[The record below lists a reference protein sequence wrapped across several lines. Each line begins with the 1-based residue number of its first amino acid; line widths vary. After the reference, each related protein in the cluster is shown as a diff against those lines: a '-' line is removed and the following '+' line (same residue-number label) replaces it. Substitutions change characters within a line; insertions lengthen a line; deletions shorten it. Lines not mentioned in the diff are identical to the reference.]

1 MSSSLPFFT
10 KGEMMM
16 KVLRNRAKAYCQ
28 HFGRSTVSEY
38 VHDHCPEE
46 AAEVIRQA
54 DLLLKNTFIYTN
66 RWDMEPCAVP
76 HTISLEDWI
85 TSPNGDPEWIFM
97 LNRHDFL
104 HKLWQAW
111 VLTGDI
117 RYVEKLR
124 FFLLDWIEKNPIT
137 EQGTDA
143 TRTIDT
149 GIRCMNWSVLLLHL
163 MGEALIGDEDVR
175 IVLDSLAEQ
184 CANMRLRYIGKYDL
198 SNWGVLQTTAICA
211 AQLWYPEFVP
221 SEIADWAWESLQT
234 QLGLQILSDGSH
246 WEQSPMYHVEV
257 LNTSAKLLIQ
267 LQTAKALGISMGE
280 LACIALGSEEGWK
293 DEHEA
298 MCGPGEG
305 YEPDQPGW
313 LSEAVRVLSRHV
325 LYTADPCHHQLPI
338 GDSDVTDVRDVLTR
352 ATVLLPGSGI
362 YRYGAGDQMDLDS
375 VFEFGSVGI
384 HRFHIKAPMVP
395 VRTVWS
401 CQDSGNFCYRS
412 SWDADATFTAMKCG
426 TLGSSHGHADQTQLL
441 LHHRGKP
448 FLIDSGRYTYVE
460 EDPLRPLL
468 KKPFAHN
475 VCVIDDWSGGEPNG
489 SWSYHRYDETLKNYD
504 CHIDGAHF
512 TQMGFHGTLKDGT
525 PYLVQRRV
533 MSVDSGIWLSAQDV
547 ICQGEHEV
555 KEYFHLHADV
565 NVSLEQGS
573 ALLRNGS
580 ASLRLYQDGKLFLR
594 KGIVSDKYNEK
605 HSAPILIQERKMRDR
620 MTTFAVIADAEY
632 HVNSVP
638 VYQMRRA
645 EPVPAE
651 TAAAWDVVKPDG
663 TKYTLI
669 LWSRETCRGDKLF
682 SCHGVSVYG
691 KAVVLVW
698 EDERCRTI
706 RLKV

>member
-313 LSEAVRVLSRHV
+313 LSEAVRVLNRHV

-412 SWDADATFTAMKCG
+412 SWDADATFTVMKCG

-475 VCVIDDWSGGEPNG
+475 VCVIDDWSGGDPNG

-504 CHIDGAHF
+504 CHNDGAHF
-512 TQMGFHGTLKDGT
+512 TQMGFHGTLADGT

-533 MSVDSGIWLSAQDV
+533 MSIDNGIWLSAQDV
-547 ICQGEHEV
+547 ICQGGHEV

-565 NVSLEQGS
+565 EVRLEQGS

-580 ASLRLYQDGKLFLR
+580 AALRLCTDGELILR

-605 HSAPILIQERKMRDR
+605 HSAPILIQERKMRER
-620 MTTFAVIADAEY
+620 MTTFTVIADADY
-632 HVNSVP
+632 QVNSVP

-691 KAVVLVW
+691 KAVVLCW
-698 EDERCRTI
+698 EGDKCRTI

>member
-10 KGEMMM
+10 RGEMMM
-16 KVLRNRAKAYCQ
+16 KILRDRANAYCQ
-28 HFGRSTVSEY
+28 HFGRNTVSEY

-54 DLLLKNTFIYTN
+54 DLLLNNTFIYTN

-76 HTISLEDWI
+76 YTISLNDWI
-85 TSPNGDPEWIFM
+85 SSPNGDPEWIFM

-104 HKLWQAW
+104 HKLWQAY
-111 VLTGDI
+111 VLTGQEHYI
-117 RYVEKLR
+117 TKLR
-124 FFLLDWIEKNPIT
+124 SFLLDWIEKNPIT

-163 MGEALIGDEDVR
+163 MGEDLIGDADARTILES
-175 IVLDSLAEQ
+175 IAKQ
-184 CANMRLRYIGKYDL
+184 CENMCLRYIGKYDL

-211 AQLWYPEFVP
+211 ARLWYPEFV
-221 SEIADWAWESLQT
+221 SREIADWAWETLQT
-234 QLGLQILSDGSH
+234 QLQLQVLSDGSH

-257 LNTSAKLLIQ
+257 LNTSAKLLTQ
-267 LQTAKALGISMGE
+267 LQTAKALGILMDES
-280 LACIALGSEEGWK
+280 ACIALGRGEGWK

-313 LSEAVRVLSRHV
+313 LSDAVRVLSRHV
-325 LYTADPCHHQLPI
+325 LYTADPCHYQLPI

-352 ATVLLPGSGI
+352 ATVLLAGSGI
-362 YRYGAGDQMDLDS
+362 YRCGAGEWMDLDS
-375 VFEFGSVGI
+375 VFELGSFGI
-384 HRFHIKAPMVP
+384 HRFHHKSPMVP
-395 VRTVWS
+395 AKTIWS
-401 CQDSGNFCYRS
+401 CHDSGNFCYRS
-412 SWDADATFTAMKCG
+412 SWEEDASFTAMKCG
-426 TLGSSHGHADQTQLL
+426 TLGSSHGHTDQTQLL
-441 LHHRGKP
+441 LHHRGMP

-504 CHIDGAHF
+504 CHYDGAHF
-512 TQMGFHGTLKDGT
+512 TQMGFHGILADGT

-547 ICQGEHEV
+547 ICQGGHEV

-565 NVSLEQGS
+565 DVKLEQGS

-580 ASLRLYQDGKLFLR
+580 AALRLCTGGELILR

-605 HSAPILIQERKMRDR
+605 HPAPILIQERKMRER
-620 MTTFAVIADAEY
+620 VTTFTVIADAEY
-632 HVNSVP
+632 QVNSVP

-645 EPVPAE
+645 APVPAE

-691 KAVVLVW
+691 KAVVLCW
-698 EDERCRTI
+698 EGDKCRTI